1 MENNNKVYDLIIVG
15 AGPAGLTAGIYA
27 SRGNLSTLI
36 LEKDGIGSM
45 IMTHQIDNYPGYKTG
60 STGKEIYNEM
70 KKQAK
75 EFGCEFKYATVL
87 GFDPYDE
94 IKIVKTDS
102 GNFKTKYI
110 IIATGLGK
118 IGAKKIKGES
128 KFLGA
133 GVSYCATC
141 DGAFTKGRV
150 VSLVGKGDELIEEAL
165 FLTRYADSVNIFVT
179 AEELDCSNE
188 LKEAILAKEN
198 VKIERNAKLLEIKGN
213 DFVEQLDLEING
225 EIKTIS
231 TDFIF
236 LYLGTKN
243 NIELYGEFASIS
255 SRGFIETD
263 ENMKTRTDKMYAIGD
278 IREKEVRQ
286 VTTATNDGTIAATMI
301 IKDILKNKKNI

>member
-1 MENNNKVYDLIIVG
+1 M
-15 AGPAGLTAGIYA
+15 
-27 SRGNLSTLI
+27 
-36 LEKDGIGSM
+36 
-45 IMTHQIDNYPGYKTG
+45 
-60 STGKEIYNEM
+60 
-70 KKQAK
+70 
-75 EFGCEFKYATVL
+75 
-87 GFDPYDE
+87 
-94 IKIVKTDS
+94 
-102 GNFKTKYI
+102 
-110 IIATGLGK
+110 
-118 IGAKKIKGES
+118 
-128 KFLGA
+128 
-133 GVSYCATC
+133 
-141 DGAFTKGRV
+141 

-165 FLTRYADSVNIFVT
+165 FLTRYADRVNIFVT

-198 VKIERNAKLLEIKGN
+198 VKIETNAKLLEIKGN